1 MKKHEMIDINDFKII
16 LNHMP
21 DAKTTMVEAYISSGY
36 INENEENEGISH
48 LLEHVLI
55 DSWDK
60 CGKLGCSD
68 YWKKKGVL
76 TNASTGQT
84 TVQYY
89 IHGLAK
95 DHIEMIDYITSIT
108 LKPKI
113 SKFLIKKEAKAVF
126 NELLIHAAHPMMD
139 LYHLLNNMLF
149 RLSGLQLQDDI
160 KLQIKN
166 LKTFNVDNLN
176 SWIKKFYGSGNIIF
190 VISGKYTKKKVLS
203 LLKKNLT
210 KVNPIKIIP
219 KYSDIFKP
227 GLDIQF
233 LKNNKIDN
241 TNILLAFHS
250 PIYQKDPEIFYID
263 FFKEFIGSG
272 VTSFIMSELREKKNL
287 IYNVTVDNY
296 TTPYGTYLTIEIS
309 TKNKN
314 IEDVVFG
321 VIKILKN
328 LVRGKFSH
336 DYLKYVKKAYMIDHH
351 SQCKNNEYFNDFYG
365 QQYINQLYNPTEEMN
380 ILEPDEVTKNI
391 LGLEKLNFVLF
402 LKKLIIFSNMKIAY
416 QGKREVKNL
425 QSLVLKRI

>member
-1 MKKHEMIDINDFKII
+1 MKKHEMIEINDFKII
-16 LNHMP
+16 LNSIP
-21 DAKTTMVEAYISSGY
+21 NAKTTMVEAYISSGY
-36 INENEENEGISH
+36 INEHEENEGISH

-60 CGKLGCSD
+60 CGKSGCSD

-108 LKPKI
+108 LKPRI
-113 SKFLIKKEAKAVF
+113 SKFLIKKEAKAVY

-176 SWIKKFYGSGNIIF
+176 SWVKKFYGSGNIIF
-190 VISGKYTKKKVLS
+190 VISGKYTKTKVLS

-219 KYSDIFKP
+219 KYSDIFKQ

-233 LKNNKIDN
+233 LKNTKIDN
-241 TNILLAFHS
+241 TNIILAFHS

-263 FFKEFIGSG
+263 IFKEFIGSG
-272 VTSFIMSELREKKNL
+272 VTSFIMNELREKKNL

-314 IEDVVFG
+314 IEEVVFG
-321 VIKILKN
+321 VITILKN

-336 DYLKYVKKAYMIDHH
+336 EYLKYVKKAYMVEHH
-351 SQCKNNEYFNDFYG
+351 SQCKNNEYFNNFFG

-380 ILEPDEVTKNI
+380 ILEPDDVTKNI
-391 LGLEKLNFVLF
+391 KKLEKLKFVLF
-402 LKKLIIFSNMKIAY
+402 LKKLIIFSNMKVAY

>member
-1 MKKHEMIDINDFKII
+1 MIDINDFKII
-16 LNHMP
+16 FNKIP
-21 DAKTTMVEAYISSGY
+21 DARTTMVEAFISSGY

-60 CGKLGCSD
+60 CGKLGCTD

-89 IHGLAK
+89 IHGLEK
-95 DHIEMIDYITSIT
+95 DHINMIDYITSIT

-113 SKFLIKKEAKAVF
+113 SSFLIKKEVKAVY
-126 NELLIHAAHPMMD
+126 NELLIHSAHPMID
-139 LYHLLNNMLF
+139 LYNMLNSMLF
-149 RLSGLQLQDDI
+149 RLEGLQLQDDI

-166 LKTFNVDNLN
+166 LKSFNVDNLN
-176 SWIKKFYGSGNIIF
+176 AWIKKFYGSGNIIF
-190 VISGKYTKKKVLS
+190 VISGKFNKTKVVS
-203 LLKKNLT
+203 LLKKNLV
-210 KVNPIKIIP
+210 KANPIKIIP
-219 KYSDIFKP
+219 KYTDIFKT
-227 GLDIQF
+227 GLDVQF
-233 LKNNKIDN
+233 LKNKKIDN
-241 TNILLAFHS
+241 TNIILAFHA

-287 IYNVTVDNY
+287 IYNVVVDNY
-296 TTPYGTYLTIEIS
+296 TTPYGTYLTIEVS

-314 IEDVVFG
+314 IESVIYG

-328 LVRGKFSH
+328 LVRGKFSS
-336 DYLKYVKKAYMIDHH
+336 DYLGYVKKAYMVEHH
-351 SQCKNNEYFNDFYG
+351 SMCKNNEYLNHFYG
-365 QQYINQLYNPTEEMN
+365 QQYINQLYNPSEEIK
-380 ILEPDEVTKNI
+380 ILEPKDVTNNI
-391 LGLEKLNFVLF
+391 LNLQKLNFVLF